1 MAVSASR
8 NCCSYRGRFT
18 FSLSC
23 KSISMDTMASMAV
36 SSITIFMVSLTTKS
50 SIHSLRT
57 DFLWHSVR
65 FFLTDTH
72 L

>member
-1 MAVSASR
+1 MRFSTAISIASIA
-8 NCCSYRGRFT
+8 
-18 FSLSC
+18 L
-23 KSISMDTMASMAV
+23 
-36 SSITIFMVSLTTKS
+36 SSITIFMVSLITKS

-65 FFLTDTH
+65 FFFTDTH

>member
-1 MAVSASR
+1 
-8 NCCSYRGRFT
+8 
-18 FSLSC
+18 
-23 KSISMDTMASMAV
+23 MDTMASIAV

>member
-1 MAVSASR
+1 MAISASR
-8 NCCSYRGRFT
+8 NCCSYSGKFT

-23 KSISMDTMASMAV
+23 NSISMDTMASIAL
-36 SSITIFMVSLTTKS
+36 SSITIFMVSPTTKS

-65 FFLTDTH
+65 FFFTDAH